1 MLKKDL
7 INRSPIC
14 KILNPDSI
22 TQVKFG
28 AVLSR
33 AGVGKTQFLVQIAMT
48 RLLNNEKIIH
58 ISLNDPMDK
67 INLRYI
73 DSFNN
78 LVESIG
84 YVDPLKAKR
93 LWEDINQLK
102 VGIAYNESSFDPKKI
117 YDYLNSFKKADSQI
131 PTILLIDGLNFE
143 SDLSS
148 YLDQLQTISENFNIA
163 IWFSIRTH
171 REESLCSDGYPIQFE
186 NVKDRFDKA
195 LVLNPK
201 DNKIEAKVL
210 KNGDDKDRKF
220 LLDPATMMP
229 E

>member
-58 ISLNDPMDK
+58 ISLNDPMEK

-148 YLDQLQTISENFNIA
+148 YLDQLQSISENFSIA

-195 LVLNPK
+195 LLLNPK

-220 LLDPATMMP
+220 LLNPATMMP